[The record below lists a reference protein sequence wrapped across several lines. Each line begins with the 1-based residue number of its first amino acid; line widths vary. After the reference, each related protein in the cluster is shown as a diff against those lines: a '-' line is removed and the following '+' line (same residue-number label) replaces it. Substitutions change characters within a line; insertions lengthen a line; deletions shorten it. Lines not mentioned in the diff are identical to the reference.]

1 MVVDIIHCLHL
12 CVRNVDINLLIPIN
26 KRECD
31 MFPHL
36 ALDNFTAEFFYFYSY
51 SKYLISGSRVPRTHL

>member
-36 ALDNFTAEFFYFYSY
+36 ALDNFTAEFFYSY

>member
-51 SKYLISGSRVPRTHL
+51 SK